1 MLNEQKNAILSLFN
15 DALVSMSVDNAQIL
29 LERPKVAAHGDLA
42 CNVAMQLARQLKK
55 NPRAIATELIE
66 RIQSLPQSKE
76 LIESFEIA
84 GPGFI
89 NMRLSQQAKTFA
101 IREVLRLG
109 SDFGKNKD
117 HAGESILIEYVSAN
131 PTGPLH
137 LGHAR
142 QGALGDVLS
151 NLMRTQGW
159 NVCREFYYNDAG
171 VQIQTLTESVRL
183 RIKELLGETITFP
196 ENGYQGLYIKDIAKD
211 FLDKKTIRTR
221 DGQEITASGN
231 VEDVDSIRAFSVGY
245 LKNEQ
250 DSDLNALGV
259 SFDNF
264 YLESS
269 LYSDGLVE
277 RAVNALIASG
287 HTYEQDGALWLRTT
301 DFKEFGD
308 DKDRVMRKQD
318 GHYTYFVP
326 DVAYHLSK
334 FERGF
339 VKAVDIQGSD
349 HHGTTARVRIG
360 VQVAG
365 QQLGLNVPKVFPV
378 YVLHKMLKVI
388 KNGEEVKMSKRS
400 GTYVT
405 LRDLVNWV
413 GKDAARFFLVSRKAD
428 SEFVFDIDLAL
439 SQSDENPVY
448 YLQYAHA
455 RICSVFA
462 QAKEKGFS
470 IPTQEAIAEM
480 DLSAL
485 SDKNAQALIAR
496 ISEFPETLSVA
507 AKECAPHTLCFY
519 LKDLAGDFHAFYNA
533 ERVLV
538 EDEAVRNARLAL
550 LLAATRSLSG
560 ATKWL
565 GSSGRQRSGKN
576 VRNFYGCQSKKRI
589 FLARCHV
596 GCLGRLYSLRRPGFI
611 YHKCS
616 DSLCGKSAKAVNT
629 CGCCCP

>member
-1 MLNEQKNAILSLFN
+1 MLNDQKIAILSLFN
-15 DALVSMSVDNAQIL
+15 EALNSMGVAETSVL

-55 NPRAIATELIE
+55 NPRVIATELIE
-66 RIQSLPQSKE
+66 KIQSLPKASE
-76 LIESFEIA
+76 LIETFEIA

-101 IREVLRLG
+101 LREVLRLG
-109 SDFGKNKD
+109 SEFGKNNEHK
-117 HAGESILIEYVSAN
+117 GESILIEYVSAN

-151 NLMRTQGW
+151 NLMKTQGW

-183 RIKELLGETITFP
+183 RIKELQGETITFP
-196 ENGYQGLYIKDIAKD
+196 ENAYQGLYIKDIARD
-211 FLDKKTIRTR
+211 FLNKKTIRTR
-221 DGQEITASGN
+221 DGQEITASGD
-231 VEDVDSIRAFSVGY
+231 VEDTASIRAFSVGY

-269 LYSDGLVE
+269 LYSDGLVD
-277 RAVNALIASG
+277 RAVNALIDSG

-308 DKDRVMRKQD
+308 DKDRVMRKKD

-339 VKAVDIQGSD
+339 IKAVDIQGSD

-365 QQLGLNVPKVFPV
+365 KQLGLNVPKVFPV

-405 LRDLVNWV
+405 LRDLVSWV
-413 GKDAARFFLVSRKAD
+413 GRDAARFFLVSRKAD
-428 SEFVFDIDLAL
+428 SEFVFDVDLAL

-455 RICSVFA
+455 RICSVLA
-462 QAKEKGFS
+462 QAAEKGFTVPNAAS
-470 IPTQEAIAEM
+470 AVDAN
-480 DLSAL
+480 LSAL
-485 SDKNAQALIAR
+485 SDKYAQALIAR
-496 ISEFPETLSVA
+496 ISEFPETLTVA

-538 EDEAVRNARLAL
+538 DDKNTRNARLLL
-550 LLAATRSLSG
+550 LLAARQVLRNG
-560 ATKWL
+560 LDLL
-565 GSSGRQRSGKN
+565 G
-576 VRNFYGCQSKKRI
+576 V
-589 FLARCHV
+589 
-596 GCLGRLYSLRRPGFI
+596 
-611 YHKCS
+611 
-616 DSLCGKSAKAVNT
+616 SAPEKM
-629 CGCCCP
+629 

>member
-1 MLNEQKNAILSLFN
+1 MLNDQKIAIASLFN
-15 DALVSMSVDNAQIL
+15 EALKNMGVAEAAVL

-55 NPRAIATELIE
+55 NPRQIATELIE
-66 RIQSLPQSKE
+66 QLKTLPATQSL
-76 LIESFEIA
+76 IEDFEIA

-101 IREVLRLG
+101 VREVLRLG
-109 SDFGKNKD
+109 SDYGKSQA
-117 HAGESILIEYVSAN
+117 HQSESILIEYVSAN

-151 NLMRTQGW
+151 NLMKSQGW
-159 NVCREFYYNDAG
+159 KVCREFYYNDAG

-183 RIKELLGETITFP
+183 RIKELQGETITFP

-221 DGQEITASGN
+221 DGQTITASGDA
-231 VEDVDSIRAFSVGY
+231 EDIASIRAFSVGY

-277 RAVNALIASG
+277 RAVNALISSG

-301 DFKEFGD
+301 NFKEFGD
-308 DKDRVMRKQD
+308 DKDRVMRKKD
-318 GHYTYFVP
+318 GTFTYFVP

-339 VKAVDIQGSD
+339 IKAVDIQGSD

-365 QQLGLNVPKVFPV
+365 KQLGLNVPKVFPV
-378 YVLHKMLKVI
+378 YVLHKMLKVV

-413 GKDAARFFLVSRKAD
+413 GRDAARFFLVSRKAD

-455 RICSVFA
+455 RICSVLS

-470 IPTQEAIAEM
+470 VPTADEVAQM
-480 DLSAL
+480 DLGAL

-538 EDEAVRNARLAL
+538 DDDKTRNARLAL
-550 LLAATRSLSG
+550 LLAARQVLRNG
-560 ATKWL
+560 LDLL
-565 GSSGRQRSGKN
+565 G
-576 VRNFYGCQSKKRI
+576 I
-589 FLARCHV
+589 
-596 GCLGRLYSLRRPGFI
+596 
-611 YHKCS
+611 
-616 DSLCGKSAKAVNT
+616 SAPEKM
-629 CGCCCP
+629 

>member
-15 DALVSMSVDNAQIL
+15 DALVSMGVDNAQIL

-109 SDFGKNKD
+109 RDFGKNKD
-117 HAGESILIEYVSAN
+117 HAGENILIEYVSAN

-183 RIKELLGETITFP
+183 RIKELLGEAITFP

-221 DGQEITASGN
+221 DGQEITASGD

-365 QQLGLNVPKVFPV
+365 QQLGLNVPKVFPI

-550 LLAATRSLSG
+550 LLAARQVLRNG
-560 ATKWL
+560 LDLL
-565 GSSGRQRSGKN
+565 G
-576 VRNFYGCQSKKRI
+576 V
-589 FLARCHV
+589 
-596 GCLGRLYSLRRPGFI
+596 
-611 YHKCS
+611 
-616 DSLCGKSAKAVNT
+616 SAPEKM
-629 CGCCCP
+629 

>member
-15 DALVSMSVDNAQIL
+15 DALVSMGVDNAQIL

-89 NMRLSQQAKTFA
+89 NMRLSQQAKPFA

-183 RIKELLGETITFP
+183 RIKELLGETIIFP

-550 LLAATRSLSG
+550 LLAARQVLRNG
-560 ATKWL
+560 LDLL
-565 GSSGRQRSGKN
+565 G
-576 VRNFYGCQSKKRI
+576 V
-589 FLARCHV
+589 
-596 GCLGRLYSLRRPGFI
+596 
-611 YHKCS
+611 
-616 DSLCGKSAKAVNT
+616 SAPEKM
-629 CGCCCP
+629 

>member
-1 MLNEQKNAILSLFN
+1 MLNEQKNAILSLFS
-15 DALVSMSVDNAQIL
+15 DALVSMGVDNAQIL

-109 SDFGKNKD
+109 GEFGKNKD
-117 HAGESILIEYVSAN
+117 HAGENILIEYVSAN

-183 RIKELLGETITFP
+183 RIKELLGEAITFP

-221 DGQEITASGN
+221 DGQEITASGD

-365 QQLGLNVPKVFPV
+365 QQLGLNVPKVFPI

-470 IPTQEAIAEM
+470 IPTQETIAEM

-538 EDEAVRNARLAL
+538 EDEAVHNARLAL
-550 LLAATRSLSG
+550 LLAARQVLRNG
-560 ATKWL
+560 LDLL
-565 GSSGRQRSGKN
+565 G
-576 VRNFYGCQSKKRI
+576 V
-589 FLARCHV
+589 
-596 GCLGRLYSLRRPGFI
+596 
-611 YHKCS
+611 
-616 DSLCGKSAKAVNT
+616 SAPEKM
-629 CGCCCP
+629 

>member
-1 MLNEQKNAILSLFN
+1 MLNDQKIAISSLFN
-15 DALVSMSVDNAQIL
+15 EALKNMGVSEVTIL

-55 NPRAIATELIE
+55 NPRQIATDLIE
-66 RIQSLPQSKE
+66 QLQALPATQN
-76 LIESFEIA
+76 LIAEFEIA

-89 NMRLSQQAKTFA
+89 NMRLSQEAKTFA
-101 IREVLRLG
+101 VREVLRLG
-109 SDFGKNKD
+109 SDYGKSQT
-117 HAGESILIEYVSAN
+117 HQGEKILIEYVSAN

-151 NLMRTQGW
+151 NLMKSQGW
-159 NVCREFYYNDAG
+159 QVCREFYYNDAG

-183 RIKELLGETITFP
+183 RIKELNGETVTFP
-196 ENGYQGLYIKDIAKD
+196 ENGYQGLYIKDIARD
-211 FLDKKTIRTR
+211 FLDKKTINTR
-221 DGQEITASGN
+221 DGQTITASGD
-231 VEDVDSIRAFSVGY
+231 VEDLAGIRAFSVGY

-308 DKDRVMRKQD
+308 DKDRVMRKKD
-318 GHYTYFVP
+318 GSFTYFVP

-339 VKAVDIQGSD
+339 IKAVDIQGSD

-365 QQLGLNVPKVFPV
+365 KQLGLNVPKVFPV
-378 YVLHKMLKVI
+378 YVLHKMLKVV

-413 GKDAARFFLVSRKAD
+413 GRDAARFFLVSRKAD

-455 RICSVFA
+455 RICSVLA

-470 IPTQEAIAEM
+470 IPTADAIAQM
-480 DLSAL
+480 DLTAL

-496 ISEFPETLSVA
+496 ISEFSETLSVA

-538 EDEAVRNARLAL
+538 EDERTRNARLAL
-550 LLAATRSLSG
+550 LLAARQVLRNG
-560 ATKWL
+560 LDLL
-565 GSSGRQRSGKN
+565 G
-576 VRNFYGCQSKKRI
+576 I
-589 FLARCHV
+589 
-596 GCLGRLYSLRRPGFI
+596 
-611 YHKCS
+611 
-616 DSLCGKSAKAVNT
+616 SAPEKM
-629 CGCCCP
+629 

>member
-15 DALVSMSVDNAQIL
+15 DALVSMGVDNAQIL

-171 VQIQTLTESVRL
+171 VQIQTLTDSVRL

-365 QQLGLNVPKVFPV
+365 QQLGLNVPKVFPI

-550 LLAATRSLSG
+550 LLAARQVLRNG
-560 ATKWL
+560 LDLL
-565 GSSGRQRSGKN
+565 G
-576 VRNFYGCQSKKRI
+576 V
-589 FLARCHV
+589 
-596 GCLGRLYSLRRPGFI
+596 
-611 YHKCS
+611 
-616 DSLCGKSAKAVNT
+616 SAPEKM
-629 CGCCCP
+629 

>member
-1 MLNEQKNAILSLFN
+1 MLNDQKTAIASLFN
-15 DALVSMSVDNAQIL
+15 DALRSMGVEEATVL

-55 NPRAIATELIE
+55 NPRAIATDIIEHIEALPQAKALIE
-66 RIQSLPQSKE
+66 KL
-76 LIESFEIA
+76 EIA

-89 NMRLSQQAKTFA
+89 NMRLSQDAKTFA
-101 IREVLRLG
+101 VREVLRLG
-109 SDFGKNKD
+109 SEFGKNKD
-117 HAGESILIEYVSAN
+117 HDGESILIEYVSAN

-151 NLMRTQGW
+151 NLMKTQGW

-183 RIKELLGETITFP
+183 RIKELQGETITFP
-196 ENGYQGLYIKDIAKD
+196 ENGYQGFYIKDIARD

-221 DGQEITASGN
+221 DGQEITASGD
-231 VEDVDSIRAFSVGY
+231 VEDVANIRAFSVGY

-269 LYSDGLVE
+269 LYSRGLVE

-301 DFKEFGD
+301 DFEEFGD
-308 DKDRVMRKQD
+308 DKDRVMRKKD
-318 GHYTYFVP
+318 GTFTYFVP

-339 VKAVDIQGSD
+339 IKAVDIQGSD

-365 QQLGLNVPKVFPV
+365 KQLGLDIPKVFPV

-388 KNGEEVKMSKRS
+388 KDGQEVKMSKRS

-413 GKDAARFFLVSRKAD
+413 GRDAARFFLVSRKAD

-462 QAKEKGFS
+462 QAKDKGFELPS
-470 IPTQEAIAEM
+470 PADIEQM

-485 SDKNAQALIAR
+485 SDQYAQALIAR
-496 ISEFPETLSVA
+496 ISEFPETLTVA

-538 EDEAVRNARLAL
+538 DDEKIRNARLAL
-550 LLAATRSLSG
+550 LMAARQVLRNG
-560 ATKWL
+560 LDLL
-565 GSSGRQRSGKN
+565 G
-576 VRNFYGCQSKKRI
+576 V
-589 FLARCHV
+589 
-596 GCLGRLYSLRRPGFI
+596 
-611 YHKCS
+611 
-616 DSLCGKSAKAVNT
+616 SAPEKM
-629 CGCCCP
+629 

>member
-183 RIKELLGETITFP
+183 RIKELLGETIIFP

-470 IPTQEAIAEM
+470 IPTQETIAEM

-550 LLAATRSLSG
+550 LLAARQVLRNG
-560 ATKWL
+560 LDLL
-565 GSSGRQRSGKN
+565 G
-576 VRNFYGCQSKKRI
+576 V
-589 FLARCHV
+589 
-596 GCLGRLYSLRRPGFI
+596 
-611 YHKCS
+611 
-616 DSLCGKSAKAVNT
+616 SAPEKM
-629 CGCCCP
+629 

>member
-455 RICSVFA
+455 RTCSVFA

-550 LLAATRSLSG
+550 LLAARQVLRNG
-560 ATKWL
+560 LDLL
-565 GSSGRQRSGKN
+565 G
-576 VRNFYGCQSKKRI
+576 V
-589 FLARCHV
+589 
-596 GCLGRLYSLRRPGFI
+596 
-611 YHKCS
+611 
-616 DSLCGKSAKAVNT
+616 SAPEKM
-629 CGCCCP
+629 

>member
-15 DALVSMSVDNAQIL
+15 DALVSMGVDNAQIL

-221 DGQEITASGN
+221 DGQEITASGD

-365 QQLGLNVPKVFPV
+365 QQLGLNVPKVFPI

-550 LLAATRSLSG
+550 LLAARQVLRNG
-560 ATKWL
+560 LDLL
-565 GSSGRQRSGKN
+565 G
-576 VRNFYGCQSKKRI
+576 V
-589 FLARCHV
+589 
-596 GCLGRLYSLRRPGFI
+596 
-611 YHKCS
+611 
-616 DSLCGKSAKAVNT
+616 SAPEKM
-629 CGCCCP
+629 

>member
-1 MLNEQKNAILSLFN
+1 MKPFPASSVGEGFCTVYFFVIARSITMLNEQKNAILSLFN
-15 DALVSMSVDNAQIL
+15 DALVSMGVDNAQIL

-55 NPRAIATELIE
+55 NPRVIATELIDK
-66 RIQSLPQSKE
+66 IQSLPQSKE

-117 HAGESILIEYVSAN
+117 HDGESILIEYVSAN

-183 RIKELLGETITFP
+183 RIKELLGEAITFP

-221 DGQEITASGN
+221 DGQEITASGD

-365 QQLGLNVPKVFPV
+365 QQLGLNVPKVFPA

-470 IPTQEAIAEM
+470 IPNQEAIAEM

-550 LLAATRSLSG
+550 LLAARQVLRNG
-560 ATKWL
+560 LDLL
-565 GSSGRQRSGKN
+565 G
-576 VRNFYGCQSKKRI
+576 V
-589 FLARCHV
+589 
-596 GCLGRLYSLRRPGFI
+596 
-611 YHKCS
+611 
-616 DSLCGKSAKAVNT
+616 SAPEKM
-629 CGCCCP
+629 

>member
-15 DALVSMSVDNAQIL
+15 DALVSMGVDNAQIL

-196 ENGYQGLYIKDIAKD
+196 ESGYQGLYIKDIAKD

-550 LLAATRSLSG
+550 LLAARQVLRNG
-560 ATKWL
+560 LDLL
-565 GSSGRQRSGKN
+565 G
-576 VRNFYGCQSKKRI
+576 V
-589 FLARCHV
+589 
-596 GCLGRLYSLRRPGFI
+596 
-611 YHKCS
+611 
-616 DSLCGKSAKAVNT
+616 SAPEKM
-629 CGCCCP
+629 

>member
-15 DALVSMSVDNAQIL
+15 DALVSMGVDNAQIL

-221 DGQEITASGN
+221 DGQEITASGD

-455 RICSVFA
+455 RICSVFV

-550 LLAATRSLSG
+550 LLAARQVLRNG
-560 ATKWL
+560 LDLL
-565 GSSGRQRSGKN
+565 G
-576 VRNFYGCQSKKRI
+576 V
-589 FLARCHV
+589 
-596 GCLGRLYSLRRPGFI
+596 
-611 YHKCS
+611 
-616 DSLCGKSAKAVNT
+616 SAPEKM
-629 CGCCCP
+629 

>member
-15 DALVSMSVDNAQIL
+15 DALVSMGVDNAQIL

-117 HAGESILIEYVSAN
+117 HGGESILIEYVSAN

-183 RIKELLGETITFP
+183 RIKELLGETIIFP

-550 LLAATRSLSG
+550 LLAARQVLRNG
-560 ATKWL
+560 LDLL
-565 GSSGRQRSGKN
+565 G
-576 VRNFYGCQSKKRI
+576 V
-589 FLARCHV
+589 
-596 GCLGRLYSLRRPGFI
+596 
-611 YHKCS
+611 
-616 DSLCGKSAKAVNT
+616 SAPEKM
-629 CGCCCP
+629 

>member
-15 DALVSMSVDNAQIL
+15 DALVSMGVDNAQIL

-66 RIQSLPQSKE
+66 RIQSIPQSKE

-550 LLAATRSLSG
+550 LLAARQVLRNG
-560 ATKWL
+560 LDLL
-565 GSSGRQRSGKN
+565 G
-576 VRNFYGCQSKKRI
+576 V
-589 FLARCHV
+589 
-596 GCLGRLYSLRRPGFI
+596 
-611 YHKCS
+611 
-616 DSLCGKSAKAVNT
+616 SAPEKM
-629 CGCCCP
+629 

>member
-15 DALVSMSVDNAQIL
+15 DALVSMGVDNAQIL

-66 RIQSLPQSKE
+66 KIQSLPQSKE

-117 HAGESILIEYVSAN
+117 HADESILIEYVSAN

-171 VQIQTLTESVRL
+171 VQIQTLTESVHL

-470 IPTQEAIAEM
+470 IPTQEAIAKM

-550 LLAATRSLSG
+550 LLAARQVLRNG
-560 ATKWL
+560 LDLL
-565 GSSGRQRSGKN
+565 G
-576 VRNFYGCQSKKRI
+576 V
-589 FLARCHV
+589 
-596 GCLGRLYSLRRPGFI
+596 
-611 YHKCS
+611 
-616 DSLCGKSAKAVNT
+616 SAPEKM
-629 CGCCCP
+629 

>member
-15 DALVSMSVDNAQIL
+15 DALVSMGVDNAQIL

-496 ISEFPETLSVA
+496 ISEFPETLSLA

-550 LLAATRSLSG
+550 LLAARQVLRNG
-560 ATKWL
+560 LDLL
-565 GSSGRQRSGKN
+565 G
-576 VRNFYGCQSKKRI
+576 V
-589 FLARCHV
+589 
-596 GCLGRLYSLRRPGFI
+596 
-611 YHKCS
+611 
-616 DSLCGKSAKAVNT
+616 SAPEKM
-629 CGCCCP
+629 

>member
-1 MLNEQKNAILSLFN
+1 MLNDQKTAIASLFN
-15 DALVSMSVDNAQIL
+15 DALRSMGVEEATVL

-55 NPRAIATELIE
+55 NPRAIATDIIEHIEALPQAKALIE
-66 RIQSLPQSKE
+66 K
-76 LIESFEIA
+76 FEIA

-89 NMRLSQQAKTFA
+89 NMRLSQDAKTFA
-101 IREVLRLG
+101 VREVLRLG
-109 SDFGKNKD
+109 SEFGKNKD
-117 HAGESILIEYVSAN
+117 HDGESILIEYVSAN

-151 NLMRTQGW
+151 NLMKTQGW

-183 RIKELLGETITFP
+183 RIKELQGETITFP
-196 ENGYQGLYIKDIAKD
+196 ENGYQGFYIKDIARD

-221 DGQEITASGN
+221 DGQEITASGD
-231 VEDVDSIRAFSVGY
+231 VEDVANIRAFSVGY

-269 LYSDGLVE
+269 LYSRGLVE

-301 DFKEFGD
+301 DFEEFGD
-308 DKDRVMRKQD
+308 DKDRVMRKKD
-318 GHYTYFVP
+318 GTFTYFVP

-339 VKAVDIQGSD
+339 IKAVDIQGSD

-365 QQLGLNVPKVFPV
+365 KQLGLDIPKVFPV

-388 KNGEEVKMSKRS
+388 KDGQEVKMSKRS

-413 GKDAARFFLVSRKAD
+413 GRDAARFFLVSRKAD

-462 QAKEKGFS
+462 QAKDKGFKLPS
-470 IPTQEAIAEM
+470 PADIEQM

-485 SDKNAQALIAR
+485 SDQYAQALIAR
-496 ISEFPETLSVA
+496 ISEFPETLTVA

-538 EDEAVRNARLAL
+538 DDEKIRNARLAL
-550 LLAATRSLSG
+550 LMAARQVLRNG
-560 ATKWL
+560 LDLL
-565 GSSGRQRSGKN
+565 G
-576 VRNFYGCQSKKRI
+576 V
-589 FLARCHV
+589 
-596 GCLGRLYSLRRPGFI
+596 
-611 YHKCS
+611 
-616 DSLCGKSAKAVNT
+616 SAPEKM
-629 CGCCCP
+629 

>member
-15 DALVSMSVDNAQIL
+15 DALVSMGVDNAQIL

-221 DGQEITASGN
+221 DGQEITASGD

-519 LKDLAGDFHAFYNA
+519 LKDLAGDFHSFYNA

-550 LLAATRSLSG
+550 LLAARQVLRNG
-560 ATKWL
+560 LDLL
-565 GSSGRQRSGKN
+565 G
-576 VRNFYGCQSKKRI
+576 V
-589 FLARCHV
+589 
-596 GCLGRLYSLRRPGFI
+596 
-611 YHKCS
+611 
-616 DSLCGKSAKAVNT
+616 SAPEKM
-629 CGCCCP
+629 

>member
-211 FLDKKTIRTR
+211 FLNKKTIRTR

-550 LLAATRSLSG
+550 LLAARQVLRNG
-560 ATKWL
+560 LDLL
-565 GSSGRQRSGKN
+565 G
-576 VRNFYGCQSKKRI
+576 V
-589 FLARCHV
+589 
-596 GCLGRLYSLRRPGFI
+596 
-611 YHKCS
+611 
-616 DSLCGKSAKAVNT
+616 SAPEKM
-629 CGCCCP
+629 

>member
-55 NPRAIATELIE
+55 NPRAIAAELIE

-101 IREVLRLG
+101 IRKVLRLG

-221 DGQEITASGN
+221 DGQEIAASGD

-550 LLAATRSLSG
+550 LLAARQVLRNG
-560 ATKWL
+560 LDLL
-565 GSSGRQRSGKN
+565 G
-576 VRNFYGCQSKKRI
+576 V
-589 FLARCHV
+589 
-596 GCLGRLYSLRRPGFI
+596 
-611 YHKCS
+611 
-616 DSLCGKSAKAVNT
+616 SAPEKM
-629 CGCCCP
+629 

>member
-1 MLNEQKNAILSLFN
+1 MLNDQKIAIASLFN
-15 DALVSMSVDNAQIL
+15 EALKNMGVTEASVL

-42 CNVAMQLARQLKK
+42 CNIAMQLARQLKK
-55 NPRAIATELIE
+55 NPRQIATELIE
-66 RIQSLPQSKE
+66 QLKALPATQSL
-76 LIESFEIA
+76 IEEFEIA

-89 NMRLSQQAKTFA
+89 NMRLSQQAKTSA
-101 IREVLRLG
+101 VKEALRLG
-109 SDFGKNKD
+109 ADYGKSQA
-117 HAGESILIEYVSAN
+117 HQGESILIEYVSAN

-151 NLMRTQGW
+151 NLMKSQGW
-159 NVCREFYYNDAG
+159 KVCREFYYNDAG

-183 RIKELLGETITFP
+183 RIKELQGETIVFP
-196 ENGYQGLYIKDIAKD
+196 ENGYQGLYIKDIARD

-221 DGQEITASGN
+221 DGQTITASGDP
-231 VEDVDSIRAFSVGY
+231 EDVAGIRAFSVGY

-308 DKDRVMRKQD
+308 DKDRVMRKKD
-318 GHYTYFVP
+318 GTFTYFVP

-339 VKAVDIQGSD
+339 IKAVDIQGSD
-349 HHGTTARVRIG
+349 HHGTTARIG

-365 QQLGLNVPKVFPV
+365 KQLGLNVPKIFPV
-378 YVLHKMLKVI
+378 YVLHKMLKVV

-413 GKDAARFFLVSRKAD
+413 GRDAARFFLVSRKAD

-455 RICSVFA
+455 RICSVLS

-470 IPTQEAIAEM
+470 IPTAEDVAQM
-480 DLSAL
+480 DLGAL

-496 ISEFPETLSVA
+496 ISEFSETLSVA

-538 EDEAVRNARLAL
+538 DDEKTRNARLAL
-550 LLAATRSLSG
+550 LLAARQVLRNG
-560 ATKWL
+560 LDLL
-565 GSSGRQRSGKN
+565 G
-576 VRNFYGCQSKKRI
+576 I
-589 FLARCHV
+589 
-596 GCLGRLYSLRRPGFI
+596 
-611 YHKCS
+611 
-616 DSLCGKSAKAVNT
+616 SAPEKM
-629 CGCCCP
+629 

>member
-15 DALVSMSVDNAQIL
+15 DALVSMGVDNAQIL

-55 NPRAIATELIE
+55 NPRVIATELIDK
-66 RIQSLPQSKE
+66 IQSLPQSKE

-117 HAGESILIEYVSAN
+117 HDGESILIEYVSAN

-183 RIKELLGETITFP
+183 RIKELLGEAITFP

-221 DGQEITASGN
+221 DGQEITASGD

-470 IPTQEAIAEM
+470 IPNQEAIAEM

-485 SDKNAQALIAR
+485 SNKNAQALIAR

-550 LLAATRSLSG
+550 LLAARQVLRNG
-560 ATKWL
+560 LDLL
-565 GSSGRQRSGKN
+565 G
-576 VRNFYGCQSKKRI
+576 V
-589 FLARCHV
+589 
-596 GCLGRLYSLRRPGFI
+596 
-611 YHKCS
+611 
-616 DSLCGKSAKAVNT
+616 SAPEKM
-629 CGCCCP
+629 

>member
-15 DALVSMSVDNAQIL
+15 DALVSMGVDNAQIL

-101 IREVLRLG
+101 IREVLRQG

-470 IPTQEAIAEM
+470 IPTREAIAEM

-550 LLAATRSLSG
+550 LLAARQVLRNG
-560 ATKWL
+560 LDLL
-565 GSSGRQRSGKN
+565 G
-576 VRNFYGCQSKKRI
+576 V
-589 FLARCHV
+589 
-596 GCLGRLYSLRRPGFI
+596 
-611 YHKCS
+611 
-616 DSLCGKSAKAVNT
+616 SAPEKM
-629 CGCCCP
+629 